1 MGLKFPLEVLEDPN
15 GKERKKRGQNPI
27 TKLFIFFLEVSIM
40 TYQPFSV
47 LAELK
52 HISSIEL
59 GKRKPSKIE

>member
-1 MGLKFPLEVLEDPN
+1 
-15 GKERKKRGQNPI
+15 
-27 TKLFIFFLEVSIM
+27 M

-47 LAELK
+47 VAELE